1 MQGWQMNRLT
11 QGLVA
16 GLLCLSG
23 ASLTYAE
30 DCALKRLASV
40 ELAEAS
46 DGSMLVP
53 VTLANTAAYL
63 VLSTAA
69 PTSALQSAFAREHKM
84 PIGTEPG
91 SFLTIN
97 GRTSPA
103 QYAVVD
109 QFSIDRIQSKSSHVQ
124 IYPMSKIE
132 SQHAGA
138 PIAGVLGWDVLYQYD
153 VELDLG
159 HHRMS
164 LYSPQH
170 CPKQVV
176 YWASAY
182 DSTPLYKGGMGE
194 PYLSME
200 LDGHQLETALG
211 TDRATTSL
219 RTDVSRKL
227 YKFDEKSSDVY
238 KAIDASDVP
247 ISYYRAMAINSHGLS
262 VINAKINLV
271 VIKDSPCDVT
281 TKANVTGYT
290 RCFGPHP
297 LTLGR
302 NVLAKLHIY
311 LATQEGIMYFTAADA
326 VQTANAN

>member
-1 MQGWQMNRLT
+1 MQSLIQSW
-11 QGLVA
+11 VA
-16 GLLCLSG
+16 ILLCLTG
-23 ASLTYAE
+23 TSLAHAE
-30 DCALKRLASV
+30 DCALKRLATV

-46 DGSMLVP
+46 DGAMLVP

-69 PTSALQSAFAREHKM
+69 PNSALQSAFAEEHKLST
-84 PIGTEPG
+84 GTEPNA
-91 SFLTIN
+91 FRIIN
-97 GRTSPA
+97 GRTIPA
-103 QYAVVD
+103 RYAVID
-109 QFSIDRIQSKSSHVQ
+109 QFSLDRIQFLPSRVE

-132 SQHAGA
+132 SQHADT
-138 PIAGVLGWDVLYQYD
+138 PIAGYLGWDVLSHYD

-170 CPKQVV
+170 CLEHVV

-182 DSTPLYKGGMGE
+182 DSTPIYKGGMGE
-194 PYLSME
+194 PYFSME

-219 RTDVSRKL
+219 RTDVSKKL

-238 KAIDASDVP
+238 QAADAGQEP
-247 ISYYRAMAINSHGLS
+247 KSYYRAMAINSHGLS

-271 VIKDSPCDVT
+271 VIKDSTCNVT
-281 TKANVTGYT
+281 TKANITGYT
-290 RCFGPHP
+290 GCFGPHP

-311 LATQEGIMYFTAADA
+311 LATQEGVMYFTPADA
-326 VQTANAN
+326 ARPASIN

>member
-1 MQGWQMNRLT
+1 MRYSTKDWAA
-11 QGLVA
+11 V
-16 GLLCLSG
+16 LLYLAG
-23 ASLTYAE
+23 ASLTHAE

-69 PTSALQSAFAREHKM
+69 PLSALQSAFAAEHKLST
-84 PIGTEPG
+84 GTEVD
-91 SFLTIN
+91 SFQIIN
-97 GRTSPA
+97 GQRIPA

-109 QFSIDRIQSKSSHVQ
+109 QFSLDHIQFRSSRVR

-132 SQHAGA
+132 SQHAGT
-138 PIAGVLGWDVLYQYD
+138 PIAGYLGWDVLSRYD

-159 HHRMS
+159 HHRLS

-194 PYLSME
+194 PYFAME
-200 LDGHQLETALG
+200 LDGHQLETSLG

-219 RTDVSRKL
+219 RTDVSKKL

-238 KAIDASDVP
+238 KAADAGEEP
-247 ISYYRAMAINSHGLS
+247 TLYYRAMAINSRGLS

-271 VIKDSPCDVT
+271 VIKDSSCDVT
-281 TKANVTGYT
+281 TKAHVTGYT
-290 RCFGPHP
+290 GCFGPHP

-302 NVLAKLHIY
+302 NVLAKLRIY
-311 LATQEGIMYFTAADA
+311 LATQEGVMYFTAADA
-326 VQTANAN
+326 VQTASTH